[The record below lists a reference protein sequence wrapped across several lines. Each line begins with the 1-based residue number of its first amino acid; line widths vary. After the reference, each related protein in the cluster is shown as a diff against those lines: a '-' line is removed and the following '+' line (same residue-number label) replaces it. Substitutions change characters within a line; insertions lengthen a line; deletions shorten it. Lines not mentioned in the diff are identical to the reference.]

1 MHIQEQ
7 RAWFVL
13 IVMVLTLVLYG
24 GAVALIGFQPA
35 ALAAFGFAG
44 LAGGANLIGRR
55 EQKQGLE
62 ISDERDR
69 EISRQAVLVGFSIF
83 WLVFIAAALL
93 PLFILGAET
102 PLSLQA
108 GTLPAVVFPAV
119 VLVYLVQSLT
129 TIVLYRRGGHA
140 E

>member
-13 IVMVLTLVLYG
+13 IVMILTLVLYG
-24 GAVALIGFQPA
+24 GTVALIGFQPA
-35 ALAAFGFAG
+35 ALAAFGFTG
-44 LAGGANLIGRR
+44 LAGGAPLIGRR
-55 EQKQGLE
+55 DEKRGLVV
-62 ISDERDR
+62 SDERDR
-69 EISRQAVLVGFSIF
+69 EISRQAVLVSFSIF

-93 PLFILGAET
+93 PMFILGTET
-102 PLSLQA
+102 SLNLQA

>member
-7 RAWFVL
+7 RAWFIL
-13 IVMVLTLVLYG
+13 IVMVITLLLYG
-24 GAVALIGFQPA
+24 GTVAVIGFKPEA
-35 ALAAFGFAG
+35 IMAFSFAG

-55 EQKQGLE
+55 EKQRGVV

-69 EISRQAVLVGFSIF
+69 EIGRQSVRIGFSFF
-83 WLVFIAAALL
+83 WICFLVATLL
-93 PLFILGAET
+93 PMYIWD
-102 PLSLQA
+102 PLATLSIRA
-108 GTLPAVVFPAV
+108 GVLPAFGLPAI

-129 TIVLYRRGGHA
+129 TVVLYRRGGHA

>member
-7 RAWFVL
+7 RAWFIL
-13 IVMVLTLVLYG
+13 IVMVITLVLYG
-24 GAVALIGFQPA
+24 GTVAVIGFQPA
-35 ALAAFGFAG
+35 ALAAFGFTG

-55 EQKQGLE
+55 EQKRGVV

-69 EISRQAVLVGFSIF
+69 EISRQAVLLGFSIF

-93 PLFILGAET
+93 PMFVLGAKT
-102 PLSLQA
+102 SLTIQA
-108 GTLPAVVFPAV
+108 GSLPSIVFPAI

-129 TIVLYRRGGHA
+129 TVVLYRRGGHA